1 MGSILAALSRRGA
14 KNDGMGNIC
23 ELLINV
29 VILNKPKVL
38 LGLNQKVRG
47 MVRGLFIPSTH
58 STIPPAKRQALTH
71 RVK

>member
-1 MGSILAALSRRGA
+1 
-14 KNDGMGNIC
+14 MGNIS

-29 VILNKPKVL
+29 VILDKPKVL

-47 MVRGLFIPSTH
+47 MVRGLSTSSTH

>member
-1 MGSILAALSRRGA
+1 
-14 KNDGMGNIC
+14 MGNIS
-23 ELLINV
+23 ELLVNV

-38 LGLNQKVRG
+38 IGLNQKVRG
-47 MVRGLFIPSTH
+47 MVRGLFVPFTH